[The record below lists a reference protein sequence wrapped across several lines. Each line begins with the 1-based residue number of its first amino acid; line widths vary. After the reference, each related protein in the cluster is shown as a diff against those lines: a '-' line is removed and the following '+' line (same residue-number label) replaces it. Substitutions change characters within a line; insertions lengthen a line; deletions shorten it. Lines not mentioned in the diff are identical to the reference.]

1 MEQCD
6 IYTHVHNPARLAAL
20 RAVALLDTPVDAA
33 FDRLTSLATQFLK
46 APVALVSLIDE
57 DRQFFKSC
65 IGLPEPWQSRRE
77 TPLSHSFCQHNRIPK
92 QPLLVEDAR
101 NHPLFKDHPAIQD
114 LNVIAYLGV
123 PLVTSD
129 GYVLGSF
136 CVIDSK
142 PREWTERDIRVVE
155 DLSLAVM
162 TEIQLRTEI
171 KTRREAEE
179 KLRSQNEKLLQAY
192 QDLEAETGRRTS
204 ALEQLRERDQMLIRQ
219 GRLVAMGEMISNIA
233 HHWRQPLNT
242 LALLAQEL
250 PMTYGTDEFSRRYL
264 EKSVQR
270 MMKQIADMSEMIE
283 DFAYIFRSS
292 DRITEFSVNDAVKKT
307 LTLLEESL
315 EEKGIAT
322 SLAEKGVV
330 YIRGC
335 PNQYCQVIVN
345 LLLNARDALVDARA
359 EAPQIAIEI
368 SKEGCRSVVTVTD
381 NAGGVPE
388 EIMDRIFDPY
398 FTTKGPNRG
407 SGLGLYI
414 AKMTIEKQLGG
425 LLTVTNVDQG
435 AQFRVVA

>member
-20 RAVALLDTPVDAA
+20 RAVALLDTPVDEA
-33 FDRLTSLATQFLK
+33 FDRLTSLATHFLK
-46 APVALVSLIDE
+46 APVALVSLVDE

-92 QPLLVEDAR
+92 QPLLVADAR
-101 NHPLFKDHPAIQD
+101 NHPLFKDNPAIQD

-136 CVIDSK
+136 CVIDSR

-171 KTRREAEE
+171 KTRLEAEE
-179 KLRSQNEKLLQAY
+179 QLKSQNEKLLKAY
-192 QDLEAETGRRTS
+192 QDLEAETGRRTLV
-204 ALEQLRERDQMLIRQ
+204 LEQLRERDQLLIRQ
-219 GRLVAMGEMISNIA
+219 GRLAAMGEMIRNIG

-250 PMTYGTDEFSRRYL
+250 PMTYGTDEFSRGYL
-264 EKSVQR
+264 ETAVQR
-270 MMKQIADMSEMIE
+270 MMRQIAAMSETIE
-283 DFAYIFRSS
+283 DFAYIFRAS
-292 DRITEFSVNDAVKKT
+292 DRITEFSVNEAVKKT

-315 EEKGIAT
+315 EEKGITAT
-322 SLAEKGVV
+322 LAEKEVV

-345 LLLNARDALVDARA
+345 LLLNARDALVDAGT

-368 SKEGCRSVVTVTD
+368 GSDGGRSLVTVTD

-388 EIMDRIFDPY
+388 EIADRIFDPY

-425 LLTVTNVDQG
+425 SLTVTNLDHG
-435 AQFRVVA
+435 AQFRIVV